1 MLLSLRFVT
10 GLFGGTIGAL
20 ALSVISDVFPFK
32 RRGKAMGTLM
42 AGFSAAAAL
51 GVPVGLYLADLYS
64 WRVPFYLVGS
74 MGVILWIFIALFF
87 PSMTDHLATVN
98 RNRSMRRILTM
109 IFSDKNQRAAL
120 ILGMTLV
127 LGHFV
132 IVPFIAPYMIRNV
145 GFTAREISYVY
156 LIGGILTVF
165 SSPFFGRMT
174 DRYGVI
180 KVFRILMFI
189 SFIPVIAITNMPP
202 VAIWIALIATSV
214 FFVFGSG
221 RMIPPQTLITASV
234 GPDNRGSF
242 MSIKSAVQQLSV
254 AAASYISGY
263 IVIFDDAGDTLLRYD
278 WVGYLSIAIC
288 LVALYLVTRI
298 NVAAG
303 N

>member
-1 MLLSLRFVT
+1 M
-10 GLFGGTIGAL
+10 
-20 ALSVISDVFPFK
+20 K
-32 RRGKAMGTLM
+32 E
-42 AGFSAAAAL
+42 
-51 GVPVGLYLADLYS
+51 
-64 WRVPFYLVGS
+64 
-74 MGVILWIFIALFF
+74 
-87 PSMTDHLATVN
+87 HLATVN
-98 RNRSMRRILTM
+98 RNRSMVRILKA
-109 IFSDKNQRAAL
+109 IFSDRNQRAAL
-120 ILGMTLV
+120 ILGGTLV
-127 LGHFV
+127 LGHFL

-145 GFTAREISYVY
+145 GFTAREISYIY

-165 SSPFFGRMT
+165 SSPYFGRMT

-189 SFIPVIAITNMPP
+189 SFVPVIAITNMPP
-202 VAIWIALIATSV
+202 VAIWMALIATSV

-254 AAASYISGY
+254 AGASYISGY
-263 IVIFDDAGDTLLRYD
+263 IVILDDTGETLARYD
-278 WVGYLSIAIC
+278 LVGYLSIAIC

-298 NVAAG
+298 KVAAG